1 MPCGQAPCLWIT
13 WSMRVVCVLKWGA
26 APQFPDCPWVEG
38 GHPQHGDST

>member
-13 WSMRVVCVLKWGA
+13 WSMHVVCVLKWGV